1 MEQIVVLK
9 IEMPSKTLDFVFD
22 FYQLTYLP
30 PCPWYDRD
38 IEIDS
43 PCGRT
48 MSGSDI
54 SEERT
59 LAMLV
64 ERTDAASIESLLREN
79 NFINPQFK
87 IKEYEDKIAIPIK
100 PNSETHIETYDYS
113 LVELPM
119 SKKSSIKSPQQKMQ
133 NRVKS
138 WLTEQQI
145 FTNHDELLD
154 DLPNKWEKLGS
165 IALIPQYSLEN
176 KHWQN
181 VLEQTS
187 QVEISTLWKTIAES
201 IGVKSLGRQQEISN
215 NQMRTSQVILLHG
228 DSGICE
234 FTDHGVTFALD
245 VTEVMFSSG
254 NVTERHRIGDI
265 DMTGEVVVDAFAGI
279 GYYTLPMLVRS
290 NAKHVYAIEIN
301 PNSVKWL
308 EAAAKKNDVQKRLTI
323 LRGDNSEIMQDLHNI
338 ADRVHLGILPSS
350 KSAWK
355 NAARCLKPEGG
366 FIHIHMNCKEEEIA
380 DLAADILCEFET
392 ICRELNMDWELSIH
406 HIEKVKW
413 YAPRI
418 RHVVI
423 DLQCR

>member
-1 MEQIVVLK
+1 
-9 IEMPSKTLDFVFD
+9 
-22 FYQLTYLP
+22 
-30 PCPWYDRD
+30 
-38 IEIDS
+38 
-43 PCGRT
+43 

-54 SEERT
+54 SEKIT
-59 LAMLV
+59 LAILV

-79 NFINPQFK
+79 NFINSQFK
-87 IKEYEDKIAIPIK
+87 IKEYEGKIAIPIK
-100 PNSETHIETYDYS
+100 SNTVTHIDNYNFS

-119 SKKSSIKSPQQKMQ
+119 SKKLSSKSPHQMMQ
-133 NRVKS
+133 DRVKS
-138 WLTEQQI
+138 WLIEQQI
-145 FTNHDELLD
+145 LANHNELLD

-165 IALIPQYSLEN
+165 IALIPQFSLEN

-181 VLEQTS
+181 VLEHTS
-187 QVEISTLWKTIAES
+187 QVEISNLWEIIAES
-201 IGVKSLGRQQEISN
+201 IGVKSLGRQQEISS

-290 NAKHVYAIEIN
+290 KAKHVYAIEIN
-301 PNSVKWL
+301 PNSIKWL
-308 EAAAKKNDVQKRLTI
+308 KAAAGKNNVEKHLTI
-323 LRGDNSEIMQDLHNI
+323 LRGDNSEIMQDLHNV

>member
-1 MEQIVVLK
+1 
-9 IEMPSKTLDFVFD
+9 
-22 FYQLTYLP
+22 
-30 PCPWYDRD
+30 
-38 IEIDS
+38 
-43 PCGRT
+43 
-48 MSGSDI
+48 MSASDI
-54 SEERT
+54 FEEMV
-59 LAMLV
+59 LAILV

-79 NFINPQFK
+79 NFIDTGFK
-87 IKEYEDKIAIPIK
+87 IKEYEGKIAIPIK
-100 PNSETHIETYDYS
+100 PNTETLIETYNYS
-113 LVELPM
+113 LMELPM
-119 SKKSSIKSPQQKMQ
+119 SKKSSIKSPHQMMQ
-133 NRVKS
+133 NKIKT
-138 WLTEQQI
+138 WLINQQI
-145 FTNHDELLD
+145 FTNHDELLG
-154 DLPNKWEKLGS
+154 DLPHKWEKLGD
-165 IALIPQYSLEN
+165 IALIPQFSLEN
-176 KHWQN
+176 KYWRN
-181 VLEQTS
+181 VLEEAS
-187 QVEISTLWKTIAES
+187 QVEVSNLWKTIAES

-265 DMTGEVVVDAFAGI
+265 DMTGEIVVDAFAGI

-308 EAAAKKNDVQKRLTI
+308 ETAAEKNHVQKRLTI
-323 LRGDNSEIMQDLHNI
+323 LTGDNSEIMQDLHNI

-366 FIHIHMNCKEEEIA
+366 FIHIHMNCKEEEITA
-380 DLAADILCEFET
+380 LAADILSEYET
-392 ICRELNMDWELSIH
+392 ICCELNLDWELSIN

-423 DLQCR
+423 DLECR